1 VRECHVGLL
10 RIRLL
15 LKNTKT
21 RRLSGWEADVRR
33 ANGVRRQ
40 LVCML
45 SRMVRVRDRI
55 VKATLKR
62 ADRALRDCKH
72 VSCRRRALRRL
83 AAVRGRVAYM
93 LQVSRD
99 AVVSSKGVKAKCVRI
114 LKSELTRERRVVN
127 KVVKV
132 TQRIV
137 KKEKK
142 AIKKARAK
150 LLSCTGARCVSQ
162 QRHIVR
168 REKRVLR
175 VAKKEVSKAKKVVR
189 KLVVKEIGVVNKLK
203 QKAADCASKKC
214 RRGVRKVIEL
224 EKSVIKA
231 VTLTAS
237 KAKRV
242 VKKVV
247 AKVSTDVESR
257 CEALRIT
264 ISTHS
269 LERNLCGKD
278 RVCRH
283 RHSAL
288 MHTAMADLIALKDC
302 LGPMSSTSGV
312 TTKPPVT
319 TVRTTG
325 SVARDACDDEI
336 AEWNTDREDLNRRI
350 AAAYTEAAECPTSA
364 CTQLALV
371 ALKKLHESAHKL
383 SRPKCALTFFV
394 DTTKGPVTSG
404 TTKVAGAA
412 STTGSIAAKAGGA
425 TAGPVLP
432 TNIKYVDDAKV
443 KPGRGQ
449 IHIFKTPIKMT
460 FETKK

>member
-1 VRECHVGLL
+1 
-10 RIRLL
+10 
-15 LKNTKT
+15 
-21 RRLSGWEADVRR
+21 
-33 ANGVRRQ
+33 
-40 LVCML
+40 
-45 SRMVRVRDRI
+45 
-55 VKATLKR
+55 
-62 ADRALRDCKH
+62 
-72 VSCRRRALRRL
+72 
-83 AAVRGRVAYM
+83 
-93 LQVSRD
+93 
-99 AVVSSKGVKAKCVRI
+99 
-114 LKSELTRERRVVN
+114 
-127 KVVKV
+127 
-132 TQRIV
+132 V

-142 AIKKARAK
+142 AIKKARGK
-150 LLSCTGARCVSQ
+150 LLSCSGSRCVSR

-175 VAKKEVSKAKKVVR
+175 VAKKEVRKAKKVVR
-189 KLVVKEIGVVNKLK
+189 KLVVKEIGAVNKLK
-203 QKAADCASKKC
+203 QKAADCASSKC
-214 RRGVRKVIEL
+214 RRGVQKVIRL

-231 VTLTAS
+231 VTKKAS
-237 KAKRV
+237 KNVSKEV
-242 VKKVV
+242 SKKVSKKVV
-247 AKVSTDVESR
+247 KVSTDVESK

-283 RHSAL
+283 RHSAR

-302 LGPMSSTSGV
+302 LGPMSGKLGA

-319 TVRTTG
+319 TATTTG

-336 AEWNTDREDLNRRI
+336 AEWNTDREDLNRKI
-350 AAAYTEAAECPTSA
+350 AAGYTEAAECTTAA

-371 ALKKLHESAHKL
+371 ALKKLHESARKL

-404 TTKVAGAA
+404 TWSVRFTPVPTKSSKGTKA
-412 STTGSIAAKAGGA
+412 SKAVGA
-425 TAGPVLP
+425 TKRPKMP
-432 TNIKYVDDAKV
+432 SNIKYVDDAKL